1 MTNTERREWDPPEKV
16 EGDGLAEIEA
26 ESTNDLQLHLPDLGL
41 GVGVVGDV
49 DKVGTCWGVDLL
61 DLGGEEHGGHTDQLQ
76 LRPGDRQTLDGEE
89 AVHNGDRAEQGLLHY
104 NATFYK
110 VSCIKAFLYNW

>member
-1 MTNTERREWDPPEKV
+1 MNKPEKV
-16 EGDGLAEIEA
+16 EGDWLTQVKVQ
-26 ESTNDLQLHLPDLGL
+26 SSDDSQLHLSDLSV
-41 GVGVVGDV
+41 GVGVVSDV
-49 DKVGTCWGVDLL
+49 DKVGTCWGVNLL

-89 AVHNGDRAEQGLLHY
+89 AVHNGDRAEQGLLNY